1 MAATG
6 QIAAKDLKLRLRD
19 RSAII
24 MGVITPL
31 ALAFIF
37 HLVFG
42 NIFSASDLELQF
54 GLVDLDDSV
63 ITAAFGDVLGEIE
76 SQGVLEVTNFD
87 GAASA
92 DAAVEA
98 GDVSAYI
105 RLDPGLGEAALSGE
119 HFVVAVVG
127 DVDSPT
133 ATQVLASIA
142 DEFGSGIERAQLGVA
157 TSFQMI
163 DGAPP
168 ADAAAWGEEAAQ
180 RPPSFTF
187 VDVSAETRQ
196 LDASTF
202 FAAGMAVFFLF
213 FTVQFGVVGL
223 LEEEQNGT
231 MARLKAAPIKR
242 SSIVGGKILISFAL
256 GVISMT
262 VLVVATHFMMGA
274 EWGPPLGVALLV
286 ATGVLAATS
295 IIALVSAFART
306 PEGAANLGSIIAVVL
321 GMLGGTFFP
330 IGQGDDFLSKL
341 SYLTPHAWF
350 MRGLADISGGASW
363 TAAIPAAAALTAF
376 ALVFG
381 TIGWVLL
388 NRRLSR

>member
-87 GAASA
+87 DAASA

-330 IGQGDDFLSKL
+330 IGQGDDFLNKL